1 MTITKIFYH
10 TDFENHIPTLNNPE
24 CSKRVAN
31 IIKLIKEENFTN
43 ISFVEPNKIKKELIY
58 AAHDKNFVD
67 ETLNKFP
74 ENDEIVY
81 LDQETPVS
89 KGSKDATLRAAGAG
103 IDAVESILDSSCK
116 NAFCIV
122 RPPGHHACIDKS
134 MGFCVFNNVAVA
146 AHYLINKYSFSNI
159 AIIDFDVHHG
169 NGTQD
174 IFYNNKNVSYYSTHQ
189 FPLYPGTGDLN
200 ETGVGNIFN
209 VPLVSGT
216 SSDIYKNL
224 FQEKIIN
231 QLKIQKP
238 DFMIISAGFDAH
250 SADPLAN
257 INLVEKDFSFIT
269 DQLKIIANNC
279 CEGRLLSMLEG
290 GYDINALEQSIL
302 NHIKILQT

>member
-1 MTITKIFYH
+1 MAITKIFYH

-31 IIKLIKEENFTN
+31 IINLIKEENFAN

-89 KGSKDATLRAAGAG
+89 QGSKDATLRAAGAG
-103 IDAVESILDSSCK
+103 IDAVESILDGSCK

-122 RPPGHHACIDKS
+122 RPPGHHACIDRS

-174 IFYNNKNVSYYSTHQ
+174 IFYNNKNVNYYSTHQ

-216 SSDIYKNL
+216 ASDTYKKL

-238 DFMIISAGFDAH
+238 DFLIISAGFDAH

-257 INLVEKDFSFIT
+257 INLVENDFSYIT
-269 DQLKIIANNC
+269 DQLKMIANNY

-302 NHIKILQT
+302 THIKILQT

>member
-1 MTITKIFYH
+1 MAITKIFYH

-31 IIKLIKEENFTN
+31 IINLIKEENFAN

-89 KGSKDATLRAAGAG
+89 QGSKDATLRAAGAG
-103 IDAVESILDSSCK
+103 IDAVELILDGSCK

-122 RPPGHHACIDKS
+122 RPPGHHACIDRS

-174 IFYNNKNVSYYSTHQ
+174 IFYNNKNVNYYSTHQ

-216 SSDIYKNL
+216 ASDTYKKL

-257 INLVEKDFSFIT
+257 INLVENDFSYVT
-269 DQLKIIANNC
+269 DQLKMIANNY

-302 NHIKILQT
+302 THIKILQT

>member
-1 MTITKIFYH
+1 MYKRQ
-10 TDFENHIPTLNNPE
+10 TLNNPE

-89 KGSKDATLRAAGAG
+89 QGSKDATLRAAGAG
-103 IDAVESILDSSCK
+103 IDAVESILDGSCK

-238 DFMIISAGFDAH
+238 DFIIISAGFDAH

>member
-1 MTITKIFYH
+1 MAITKIFYH

-31 IIKLIKEENFTN
+31 IINLIKEENFAN

-89 KGSKDATLRAAGAG
+89 RGSKDATLRAAGAG
-103 IDAVESILDSSCK
+103 IDAVESILDGSCK

-122 RPPGHHACIDKS
+122 RPPGHHACIDRS
-134 MGFCVFNNVAVA
+134 MGFCVFNNIAVA

-174 IFYNNKNVSYYSTHQ
+174 IFYNNKNVNYYSTHQ

-216 SSDIYKNL
+216 ASDTYKKL

-257 INLVEKDFSFIT
+257 INLVENDFSYIT
-269 DQLKIIANNC
+269 DQLKMIANNY

-302 NHIKILQT
+302 THIKILQT

>member
-1 MTITKIFYH
+1 MAITKIFYH

-31 IIKLIKEENFTN
+31 IINLIKEENFAN

-89 KGSKDATLRAAGAG
+89 QGSKDATLRAAGAG
-103 IDAVESILDSSCK
+103 IDAVESILDGSCK

-122 RPPGHHACIDKS
+122 RPPGHHACIDRS

-174 IFYNNKNVSYYSTHQ
+174 IFYNNKNVNYYSTHQ

-216 SSDIYKNL
+216 ASDTYKKL

-231 QLKIQKP
+231 PVSYTHLR
-238 DFMIISAGFDAH
+238 AH
-250 SADPLAN
+250 
-257 INLVEKDFSFIT
+257 ET
-269 DQLKIIANNC
+269 
-279 CEGRLLSMLEG
+279 
-290 GYDINALEQSIL
+290 
-302 NHIKILQT
+302 